1 MTKETLKKDA
11 RTVGEII
18 DEAARV
24 SSRTP
29 VSMSNLWTLAIF
41 LVILAAAGCWLLFAI
56 RFWD

>member
-1 MTKETLKKDA
+1 MSEETLKKDA

-18 DEAARV
+18 DEADRV

-41 LVILAAAGCWLLFAI
+41 LVILAAAGWWLVFAI
-56 RFWD
+56 SFWD